1 MTDLDLSGKVAL
13 ISGGTQ
19 GIGLAIAKALADRGA
34 AIATLDLSGTNA
46 NALREVAS
54 DPLLI
59 HGDVTRS
66 ADWNAVLEAIDARFA
81 RLDIL
86 VNNAGIGGYIG
97 TLEAYPEDMFDTVMA
112 INAKGVFL
120 GMKLAIPLL
129 RKTKGNIINIS
140 SISGLGGGTGVFA
153 YTASKHAVIGMTKSA
168 AAEFTP
174 QGVRVNAV
182 CPAPT
187 DTAMMRELAE
197 TRMPDDPDG
206 FAREFAARLVMGR
219 YGEPEEIAAA
229 VAFLASPAASFISG
243 AVLTVD
249 GGATSR

>member
-1 MTDLDLSGKVAL
+1 MTDQELSGKVAL

-19 GIGLAIAKALADRGA
+19 GIGLAIAKALAERGA
-34 AIATLDLSGTNA
+34 AIAALDLPGSSAAG
-46 NALREVAS
+46 LREIS
-54 DPLLI
+54 GDPLLV
-59 HGDVTRS
+59 HGDVTRA
-66 ADWNAVLEAIDARFA
+66 ADWTAALEAIEARFG

-97 TLEAYPEDMFDTVMA
+97 TLETYPEDMFDKVMA
-112 INAKGVFL
+112 VNARGVYL
-120 GMKLAIPLL
+120 GMKLTIAAL
-129 RKTKGNIINIS
+129 RKTGGNIVNIS

-168 AAEFTP
+168 AAELTP

-187 DTAMMRELAE
+187 DTAMMRELAQ
-197 TRMPDDPDG
+197 TRMPDDPDA
-206 FAREFAARLVMGR
+206 FAREFAARMLSGR
-219 YGEPEEIAAA
+219 YGEPGEVAAA
-229 VAFLASPAASFISG
+229 VVFLASPAASFVSG